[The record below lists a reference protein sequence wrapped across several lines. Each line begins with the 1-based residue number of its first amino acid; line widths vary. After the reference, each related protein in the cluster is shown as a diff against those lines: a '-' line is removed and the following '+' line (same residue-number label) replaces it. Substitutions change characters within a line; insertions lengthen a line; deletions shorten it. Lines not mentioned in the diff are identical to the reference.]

1 MIQNILVAAVTLA
14 TPLLLASMGG
24 LLNRLGGIVNIG
36 LEAMIL
42 VGAFV
47 GVAASA
53 AAGSWS
59 LALAAAAGAGGVC
72 GLLFSWS
79 VTRLGAN
86 EIIAGLGLN
95 ILVAGVI
102 GYLLKSVMDVSGTW
116 QPEGLVRLPELR
128 LPLVDALPVLGPI
141 VSGKDPVTYFS
152 WILIPL
158 TAFVVYRS
166 RWGLR
171 LRAAGAA
178 EDASRS
184 LGLKPLRTRD
194 VSTVLAG
201 ALSGLAGAQLSLGL
215 VGLFNDGMVA
225 GRGFI
230 ALAAFYFG
238 RSRPWPTAAGAVL
251 FAIFDAAQLR
261 LQGQGVSPELVQ
273 MLPYLV
279 VVAVLTAT
287 AIRASRGRSRRLVLP

>member
-1 MIQNILVAAVTLA
+1 
-14 TPLLLASMGG
+14 
-24 LLNRLGGIVNIG
+24 
-36 LEAMIL
+36 
-42 VGAFV
+42 
-47 GVAASA
+47 
-53 AAGSWS
+53 
-59 LALAAAAGAGGVC
+59 
-72 GLLFSWS
+72 
-79 VTRLGAN
+79 
-86 EIIAGLGLN
+86 
-95 ILVAGVI
+95 
-102 GYLLKSVMDVSGTW
+102 
-116 QPEGLVRLPELR
+116 

-141 VSGKDPVTYFS
+141 VSGKDPVTYLS
-152 WILIPL
+152 WILVPL
-158 TAFVVYRS
+158 TAFVIYRS

-251 FAIFDAAQLR
+251 FAAFDAAQLR

-279 VVAVLTAT
+279 VVVVLTAT

>member
-14 TPLLLASMGG
+14 TPLLLAFMGG

-36 LEAMIL
+36 LEGMIL

-53 AAGSWS
+53 ATGSWS
-59 LALAAAAGAGGVC
+59 LALAAAAGAGGAS

-95 ILVAGVI
+95 ILIAGVI

-141 VSGKDPVTYFS
+141 VSGKDPVTYLS
-152 WILIPL
+152 WILVPL
-158 TAFVVYRS
+158 TAFVIYRS

-251 FAIFDAAQLR
+251 FAAFDAAQLR

-279 VVAVLTAT
+279 VVVVLTAT

>member
-36 LEAMIL
+36 LEGMIL

-53 AAGSWS
+53 ATGSWS
-59 LALAAAAGAGGVC
+59 LALAAAAGAGGAS

-95 ILVAGVI
+95 ILIAGVI

-141 VSGKDPVTYFS
+141 VSGKDPVTYLS
-152 WILIPL
+152 WILVPL
-158 TAFVVYRS
+158 TAFVIYRS

-201 ALSGLAGAQLSLGL
+201 ALSGLAGAELSLGL

-251 FAIFDAAQLR
+251 FAAFDAAQLR

-279 VVAVLTAT
+279 VVVVLTAT

>member
-1 MIQNILVAAVTLA
+1 MIQNILIAAATLA
-14 TPLLLASMGG
+14 TPLLLASLGG

-36 LEAMIL
+36 LEGMIL

-47 GVAASA
+47 GAAASA
-53 AAGSWS
+53 ATGSWA
-59 LALAAAAGAGGVC
+59 LALLVAAGAGGVT

-86 EIIAGLGLN
+86 EIIAGPGLN

-102 GYLLKSVMDVSGTW
+102 GYVLRSVMEVSGTW
-116 QPEGLVRLPELR
+116 RPEGLVRLPELSV
-128 LPLVDALPVLGPI
+128 PLVDAIPILGSI
-141 VSGKDPVTYFS
+141 ISGKDPVTYLS
-152 WILIPL
+152 WALVPV
-158 TAFVVYRS
+158 TAFVLYRS

-171 LRAAGAA
+171 LRAAGSA

-194 VSTVLAG
+194 VSTV
-201 ALSGLAGAQLSLGL
+201 
-215 VGLFNDGMVA
+215 VA

-238 RSRPWPTAAGAVL
+238 RSRPWPTAAGALL
-251 FAIFDAAQLR
+251 FALFDAAQLR

-287 AIRASRGRSRRLVLP
+287 AIRASRARSRRLVVS